1 MNTRKLLQ
9 DTSVKLFD
17 LEKESEKK
25 LMNLQTAY
33 EKLEKEKQAIEVGI
47 ESMKDCGLNF
57 INITNL
63 LNLNNH

>member
-33 EKLEKEKQAIEVGI
+33 EKLEKEKQAIEVGV
-47 ESMKDCGLNF
+47 ESMKDCGCS
-57 INITNL
+57 
-63 LNLNNH
+63 